1 MGVFAGCLSDEPESI
16 ERWLLDAE
24 NYEGTIEDKTGTK
37 SVAVTVGPEKEA
49 TSVPSPTSGN
59 ETHQQSSTENE
70 YTFAPAAIK
79 ISPETTVT
87 WKWEG
92 RGNHNVVATDGE
104 FHSGEPQ
111 AGATFTHTFESAG
124 TNYYYCEPHKGRM
137 KGVVVVAESAPPE
150 GTTRQ

>member
-92 RGNHNVVATDGE
+92 RGGE
-104 FHSGEPQ
+104 ITMSLPRTGSLTAVRSSRAALTSRRSSRLAHTTITVNPTRGE
-111 AGATFTHTFESAG
+111 
-124 TNYYYCEPHKGRM
+124 
-137 KGVVVVAESAPPE
+137 
-150 GTTRQ
+150 